1 MSNLE
6 SSPFVTNP
14 KPVSSN
20 SQRIDT
26 NGLGNIFDVAVS
38 GDSADTT
45 SKTVVELS
53 IPEAAK
59 RLNTSERTIWRRI
72 QRGELKSKTKG
83 NKRIVKLPII
93 ELEASVDSE
102 GHTSVSDVMP
112 PSSALVDIHGII
124 RDLQAAN
131 YRIGYLQSKV
141 DSDQVELLQLPDLQA
156 RAQAAEQ
163 LVKDA
168 EQQRNQIEALETEL
182 KSLKSKWFYRFA
194 AWLSGS

>member
-1 MSNLE
+1 M
-6 SSPFVTNP
+6 TNP
-14 KPVSSN
+14 KSVSRS
-20 SQRIDT
+20 SQRVDT

-38 GDSADTT
+38 GDSAGTT

-53 IPEAAK
+53 ISEAAK
-59 RLNTSERTIWRRI
+59 RLNTSERTVWRRI
-72 QRGELKSKTKG
+72 QRGELKSKTRG

-102 GHTSVSDVMP
+102 GHTSVSDMMP

-124 RDLQAAN
+124 RELQAAN

-163 LVKDA
+163 LEKDA
-168 EQQRNQIEALETEL
+168 EQQRNQIHALETEL
-182 KSLKSKWFYRFA
+182 NSLKSKWFYRFA

>member
-1 MSNLE
+1 
-6 SSPFVTNP
+6 VTNP
-14 KPVSSN
+14 KPVPSN

-45 SKTVVELS
+45 SKTVIELS

-59 RLNTSERTIWRRI
+59 RLNTSERTVWRRI

-102 GHTSVSDVMP
+102 GHTSVSDMMP
-112 PSSALVDIHGII
+112 PTSALVDIHGII
-124 RDLQAAN
+124 RELQAAN

-156 RAQAAEQ
+156 RAQVAEQ
-163 LVKDA
+163 LEKDA
-168 EQQRNQIEALETEL
+168 EQQRNQIHALETEL
-182 KSLKSKWFYRFA
+182 NSLKSKWFYRFA

>member
-1 MSNLE
+1 M
-6 SSPFVTNP
+6 TNP
-14 KPVSSN
+14 KPVSQN

-26 NGLGNIFDVAVS
+26 SGLGNIFDVAVS
-38 GDSADTT
+38 GDSAATT

-59 RLNTSERTIWRRI
+59 RLNTSERTVWRRI

-83 NKRIVKLPII
+83 NKRLVKLPII

-102 GHTSVSDVMP
+102 GHTSVSDIVP

-156 RAQAAEQ
+156 RAKAAEQ
-163 LVKDA
+163 LERDA
-168 EQQRNQIEALETEL
+168 ELQRNQIHALETEL
-182 KSLKSKWFYRFA
+182 KSLKSKWFYRLA

>member
-6 SSPFVTNP
+6 SSSFVTNP
-14 KPVSSN
+14 KPVSQN

-38 GDSADTT
+38 GDSAGTT

-53 IPEAAK
+53 ISEAAK
-59 RLNTSERTIWRRI
+59 RLNTSERTVWRRI
-72 QRGELKSKTKG
+72 QRGELKSKTRG

-102 GHTSVSDVMP
+102 GHTSMSDMMP

-124 RDLQAAN
+124 RELQAAN

-141 DSDQVELLQLPDLQA
+141 DSDQVELLQLPDLQV

-163 LVKDA
+163 LEKDA

-182 KSLKSKWFYRFA
+182 NSLKSKWFYRFA
-194 AWLSGS
+194 AWLSGG

>member
-1 MSNLE
+1 ME
-6 SSPFVTNP
+6 
-14 KPVSSN
+14 
-20 SQRIDT
+20 
-26 NGLGNIFDVAVS
+26 
-38 GDSADTT
+38 
-45 SKTVVELS
+45 ELS